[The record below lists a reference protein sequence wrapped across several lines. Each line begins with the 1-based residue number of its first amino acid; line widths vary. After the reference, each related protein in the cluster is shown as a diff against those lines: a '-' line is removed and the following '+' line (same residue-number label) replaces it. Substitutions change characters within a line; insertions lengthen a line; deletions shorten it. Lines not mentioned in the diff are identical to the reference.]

1 MALQQ
6 TGYREWDGQRR
17 SPWWAV
23 ATIMRTGLALIFR
36 RWLFWILIGLGLL
49 NFLFHFAFVYLKAT
63 LLVQNGD
70 FAKFLDNFQVTGT
83 GDAYADFMNAQ
94 AAVTTLLLAFAGST
108 LVGSDYRQGGMVFY
122 LSRAIGKRHYI
133 IGKLL
138 AIAAVVAVITI
149 VPTLVL
155 FAEYG
160 LLTTTEYF
168 TDNWRI
174 LVGILGYGAVLA
186 TVQSVM
192 LFAVAAWVP
201 RTVPLVMTWLG
212 LFVLLATLAHTLHEI
227 QDNRRWL
234 LLALWED
241 MYRVGQWCFGSKSD
255 TRPLSASMGEYFAV
269 LAGVCVV
276 GLLLIIRRIRA
287 VEVVR

>member
-1 MALQQ
+1 MPLVQA
-6 TGYREWDGQRR
+6 GYRDWDGQRR

-23 ATIMRTGLALIFR
+23 ATLVRIGLGLIFR
-36 RWLFWILIGLGLL
+36 RWLFWLLIGLGLL
-49 NFLFHFAFVYLKAT
+49 NFLFNFAFIYFKAT

-70 FAKFLDNFQVTGT
+70 FARFLDNYRVTGT
-83 GDAYADFMNAQ
+83 GDAYTEFMHAQ

-108 LVGSDYRQGGMVFY
+108 LVGSDYRQGGMAFY
-122 LSRAIGKRHYI
+122 LSRAIGKGHYI
-133 IGKLL
+133 LGKLL
-138 AIAAVVAVITI
+138 SIATVVGLITT
-149 VPTLVL
+149 VPTLIL

-160 LLTTTEYF
+160 LLTSTDYF
-168 TDNWRI
+168 TDNWRV
-174 LVGILGYGAVLA
+174 LVDILGYGVILSC
-186 TVQSVM
+186 VQGVM

-212 LFVLLATLAHTLHEI
+212 LFVLLALLAEALQAI
-227 QDNRRWL
+227 RDNRRWM

-241 MYRVGQWCFGSKSD
+241 MRILGQWCFGSLKESQQPSV
-255 TRPLSASMGEYFAV
+255 TECAAV

-276 GLLLIIRRIRA
+276 GLGLIIRRVRA